1 MPQYKHS
8 LIYLKPNYRL
18 QESCLTLVS
27 HSSLSQEFACSPI
40 RSFVP
45 LYSSAFLVFARLTQT
60 WYKCNLYR
68 LLHLNLQNELDLQNF
83 EAHEL
88 LMEK

>member
-27 HSSLSQEFACSPI
+27 HSSLSQEFAYSLI
-40 RSFVP
+40 LSFVP
-45 LYSSAFLVFARLTQT
+45 LYSSAFLVFARL
-60 WYKCNLYR
+60 R
-68 LLHLNLQNELDLQNF
+68 EVLQFRDLAISSETIGTLTN
-83 EAHEL
+83 
-88 LMEK
+88 